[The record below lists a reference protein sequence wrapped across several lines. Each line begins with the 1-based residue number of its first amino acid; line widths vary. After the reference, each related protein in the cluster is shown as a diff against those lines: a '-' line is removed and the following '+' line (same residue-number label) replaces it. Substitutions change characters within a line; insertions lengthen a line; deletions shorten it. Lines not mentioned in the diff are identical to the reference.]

1 MWKLNVYTTAALALA
16 KETWMREKEKVEHW
30 VVYQAVQ
37 GAQLGIRSVCK
48 QSEWEALDSRQPGV
62 NKLVQAGIT
71 SESEAEKLA
80 RGTSGDLK
88 KREPKIR
95 SGFARK

>member
-1 MWKLNVYTTAALALA
+1 
-16 KETWMREKEKVEHW
+16 MREKEKIEHW

-37 GAQLGIRSVCK
+37 GAQSGIRSVCK
-48 QSEWEALDSRQPGV
+48 QSEWEAVESRQPGV

-95 SGFARK
+95 SGFASK